1 MTSSKGNM
9 KMHCKR
15 RLCLGVF
22 NIGLLSMF
30 SQVHVAALAQTD
42 TSAPHGIQARQSVAY
57 KLRADILEPIAPK
70 PLKWKAIVV
79 PAGLITYG
87 TLSVAFGWFDQVNL
101 LGKRWATGNE
111 DPNQKTSI
119 DDYTEFVPV
128 VAVYGLNL
136 AGFKGRHNIV
146 DATMLYT
153 MSYGLAH
160 LITIP
165 AKRFTAERRPDS
177 TDLLSFPSGHTSNAF
192 LAAEFLRQEYKD
204 VSPWIGAGGYAVALL
219 TGYLRMY
226 NNKHWFSD
234 VVAGAGVGILS
245 TRASYWIYPKLK
257 NLILGKSVPS
267 MAMFM
272 PTWQQGPGIC
282 IVYGF

>member
-1 MTSSKGNM
+1 MQFLSCIYRFAFGIALMAELSSSVVEAQDSSTVQSAM
-9 KMHCKR
+9 SRHS
-15 RLCLGVF
+15 
-22 NIGLLSMF
+22 IGYEL
-30 SQVHVAALAQTD
+30 
-42 TSAPHGIQARQSVAY
+42 
-57 KLRADILEPIAPK
+57 KADMLEPIAPK

-87 TLSVAFGWFDQVNL
+87 TLSVASGWFDDVNL

-111 DPNQKTSI
+111 DPNRKTSI

-128 VAVYGLNL
+128 VAVYGLNI
-136 AGFKGRHNIV
+136 AGLKGKHNIV
-146 DATMLYT
+146 DATALYA

-165 AKRFTAERRPDS
+165 AKQYTSERRPDS
-177 TDLLSFPSGHTSNAF
+177 SDLLSFPSGHTSNAF
-192 LAAEFLRQEYKD
+192 VAAEFLRQEYKG
-204 VSPWIGAGGYAVALL
+204 VSPWIGAGGYAVAVL

-245 TRASYWIYPKLK
+245 TRVSYWLYPKLK
-257 NLILGKSVPS
+257 NLVLGKNVPPS
-267 MAMFM
+267 AMLM
-272 PTWQQGPGIC
+272 PIWQNGPGIYL
-282 IVYGF
+282 VYGF